1 MGEQRSGSRPG
12 WVRDVE
18 LPRSLDE
25 LRGPT
30 SGIVRLPLRIHWSGP
45 DPQGVEWDTDTP
57 EGRARLYEVVLR
69 EGNIDD
75 VCDLVNGPAMVDLWD
90 QLFLPPWLREAWAPL
105 IDGARRERP
114 EGR

>member
-30 SGIVRLPLRIHWSGP
+30 SGVVRLPLRIHWSGP
-45 DPQGVEWDTDTP
+45 DPQGVEWDTGSADD
-57 EGRARLYEVVLR
+57 RRWLYEIVLR
-69 EGNIDD
+69 EGDLDD
-75 VCDLVNGPAMVDLWD
+75 VRRWVNGRSLVDRWD
-90 QLFLPPWLREAWAPL
+90 DLHLPPWLRRAWAPL
-105 IDGARRERP
+105 VES
-114 EGR
+114 GRTAA